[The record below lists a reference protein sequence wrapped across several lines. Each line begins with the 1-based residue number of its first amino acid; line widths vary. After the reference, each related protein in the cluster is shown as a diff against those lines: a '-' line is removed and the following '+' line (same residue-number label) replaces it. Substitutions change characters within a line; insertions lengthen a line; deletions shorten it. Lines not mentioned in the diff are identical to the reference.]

1 METGTSRI
9 LPSSL
14 KVSGRYSHPY
24 LSVPFQRKGTLH
36 SKQST
41 LPTRTQKC
49 SLNQFTGISDA
60 RGKEVVRD
68 RWEDGDLGR
77 RETSLVTI
85 Q

>member
-9 LPSSL
+9 LLSSL

-24 LSVPFQRKGTLH
+24 LSVPFQPRH

-60 RGKEVVRD
+60 KGKEVVRD

-85 Q
+85 